1 MDAFEH
7 LLEAR
12 DLTLQMLRACGR
24 DLIGAHAAIG
34 GRELPLCF
42 KQTLFQ
48 QALQCGVERAFFYL
62 EQLDRKS
69 VV

>member
-12 DLTLQMLRACGR
+12 DLTLQMLRACGS

-34 GRELPLCF
+34 GGELPFCF
-42 KQTLFQ
+42 KQALFQ
-48 QALQCGVERAFFYL
+48 QALQCGVE
-62 EQLDRKS
+62 
-69 VV
+69 